1 MIKAQLAEKY
11 NLNMGTLNLYLQ
23 QVPGLERVNL
33 KKASKFTPFEIQCI
47 INNWGEPGP
56 FINKKQLALTYEVSR
71 NTLYNWLQLHNI
83 TFKYKLIT
91 PAEQQVIKSIFG

>member
-1 MIKAQLAEKY
+1 MIKSEIAKSY
-11 NLNMGTLNLYLQ
+11 GLNMGTLNLYLE

-56 FINKKQLALTYEVSR
+56 FINKKQLASQYQITRQTMYK
-71 NTLYNWLQLHNI
+71 WLDMHNI
-83 TFKYKLIT
+83 VFKYTLIT
-91 PAEQQVIKSIFG
+91 PAEQQVIKQIFG